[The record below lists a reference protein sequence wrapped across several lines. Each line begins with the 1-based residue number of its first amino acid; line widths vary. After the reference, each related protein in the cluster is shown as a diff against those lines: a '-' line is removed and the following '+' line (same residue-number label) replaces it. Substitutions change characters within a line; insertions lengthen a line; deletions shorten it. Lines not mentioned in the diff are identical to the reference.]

1 MIDKQP
7 RRANGSPL
15 NGKLGPQKQPA
26 AAQGYDFV
34 GAMVRRKQIM
44 LPFIL
49 LGLVVGYFVYSKQP
63 PKFAS
68 SLKLMIWTQS
78 PPTIVNGEAIVQPV
92 PLGKHQSLLTSQV
105 VLNSAIKDGNLRELK
120 TFKDKDPLSFL
131 KGNLTAV
138 PVDASD
144 TLLLTAKGPDP
155 TDLPTILNTVVSSY
169 QSIVNEDT
177 AAVSKESA
185 DLIQKFQEKVS
196 KEKTDAEKRYA
207 ELIQKLMISSDPRT
221 GQFMNPYLLK
231 VDQLKSQTVTAE
243 RSYREIQDRL
253 SSISDIQHT
262 PVDRR
267 SELLKVLSLEA
278 SKYLSLTFDEA
289 TVTPEAIEVKQEN
302 DERQKLNDQL
312 TTRINTLEANISEL
326 ELQRSQLKL
335 GAKGEQHPEVI
346 TLKTRA
352 DFYETQRL
360 ALVEQ
365 QKKLKA
371 SIQSDSVSK
380 NDKVDK
386 KETASPFAVSKYD
399 NELIKI
405 YFVSLKRES
414 ERLKKSIELIEEEIQ
429 AEDKKAIEVASEI
442 GELNLLATQI
452 KDKDGALRGIVDR
465 LSEIAVVAG
474 NYTSTKI
481 RVVDNPGSGYQV
493 EPKMSM
499 YLSVSGFLG
508 ALIGFG
514 VILLA
519 DWADMSFRSP
529 TEIHE
534 KLGVPVIGRIPF
546 IEKNQSKI
554 TGKASALATA
564 GKHTSSANEAYR
576 SCRTAMLFLA
586 KEHNAKII
594 LLTSPSAGD
603 GKSTTATNV
612 AISFA
617 QAGYKTILIDADLRR
632 PRCHVYLGQDKAPGL
647 KDLMTKTTDHHGLIR
662 AIEDYEN
669 LHLLSSGGHPS
680 NPTEFFESQQF
691 KKLLADLRS
700 EFDFIIIDSPPVLP
714 VADATALSTMVD
726 MVFLVLRI
734 RKGVE
739 LASEKAIE
747 LLRMVDGNILGV
759 IVNGVEKRSYYSDY
773 GKYGYNGYGGYKY
786 YASRYYEKDNEKYYQ
801 KDKEAKV
808 GS

>member
-1 MIDKQP
+1 
-7 RRANGSPL
+7 
-15 NGKLGPQKQPA
+15 
-26 AAQGYDFV
+26 
-34 GAMVRRKQIM
+34 M

-49 LGLVVGYFVYSKQP
+49 LGLAVGYFVFTKQP
-63 PKFAS
+63 AKFAS

-92 PLGKHQSLLTSQV
+92 PLGKHLSLLTSQV
-105 VLNSAIKDGNLRELK
+105 VLNNAIKEGNLRELK
-120 TFKDKDPLSFL
+120 SFADKDALSFL
-131 KGNLTAV
+131 KGSLSAAT
-138 PVDASD
+138 VDAAD
-144 TLLLTAKGPDP
+144 TLLLTARGPDP
-155 TDLPTILNTVVSSY
+155 ADLPTVLNTVVSSY

-177 AAVSKESA
+177 AAVGKESA
-185 DLIQKFQEKVS
+185 ELIQKFQEKVS
-196 KEKTDAEKRYA
+196 KEKSDAEKRYA

-253 SSISDIQHT
+253 TSILDIQHT
-262 PVDRR
+262 PLERR
-267 SELLKVLSLEA
+267 SDLLKVLAIEA

-289 TVTPEAIEVKQEN
+289 TATPEAKEVKQEN
-302 DERQKLNDQL
+302 DERQKLNEQL
-312 TTRINTLEANISEL
+312 TNRINTLEAGISEL
-326 ELQRSQLKL
+326 ELQRAQLKL

-346 TLKTRA
+346 SLKTKA

-360 ALVEQ
+360 SLVEQ

-371 SIQSDSVSK
+371 SIEIDSESK
-380 NDKVDK
+380 NENVEKK
-386 KETASPFAVSKYD
+386 KEPVSPFAVSKYD

-442 GELNLLATQI
+442 SELNLLATQI

-474 NYTSTKI
+474 NYSSTKI
-481 RVVDNPGSGYQV
+481 RVIDSPGPGYQV
-493 EPKMSM
+493 EPKLSM
-499 YLSVSGFLG
+499 FLPVAGFLG
-508 ALIGFG
+508 ALVGFG

-554 TGKASALATA
+554 TGKASALAAA

-647 KDLMTKTTDHHGLIR
+647 KDLVNKTTDHHGLIR

-669 LHLLSSGGHPS
+669 LHLLASGGHPS

-691 KKLLADLRS
+691 KKLLTDLRS
-700 EFDFIIIDSPPVLP
+700 EFDFVIIDSPPVLP

-734 RKGVE
+734 RRGVE
-739 LASEKAIE
+739 LASDKAIE
-747 LLRMVDGNILGV
+747 MLRMVDGNILGV
-759 IVNGVEKRSYYSDY
+759 IVNGVDKRSYYSDY

-786 YASRYYEKDNEKYYQ
+786 YASRYYEQENEKYYQ
-801 KDKEAKV
+801 KEKEAKV